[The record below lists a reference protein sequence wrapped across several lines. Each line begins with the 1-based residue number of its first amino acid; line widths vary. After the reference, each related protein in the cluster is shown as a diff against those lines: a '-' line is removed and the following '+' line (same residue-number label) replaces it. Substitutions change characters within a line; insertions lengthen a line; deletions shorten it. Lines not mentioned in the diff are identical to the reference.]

1 MGKKNTKLD
10 AAVKRT
16 AEILQAHLDILPP
29 TEARAMR
36 KDLHS
41 MALKSSRSARRGKAS
56 RSPKSGDLRLL
67 SRSSVK
73 PA

>member
-1 MGKKNTKLD
+1 MAKKNTKLQ

-16 AEILQAHLDILPP
+16 ADILQAHLDTLP
-29 TEARAMR
+29 TAEAKAMR

-41 MALKSSRSARRGKAS
+41 MAIRTSRSARRGKGS
-56 RSPKSGDLRLL
+56 KSPKSAGLRLL
-67 SRSSVK
+67 SRSSAK